1 MKISHLTIEYL
12 TGIITGDSNISEY
25 RSGPQLVNFF
35 NSLGEQDT
43 YRQGFPSRASYTQS
57 KLENFNNTQKMK
69 QAIEYCFHPLHFI
82 KEPDKGETLLQEI
95 NKYLKYDGLK
105 LVKTK
110 TSVKLMNL
118 EDEVSPFTDEENK
131 IFKKGTFGLFISH
144 RDSFKRT
151 ANIIKKSLRLYG
163 ISSFVAHEDIEP
175 SEEWIKEI
183 EKALFSMDALL
194 ALLSDGFLESVWTN
208 QEVGVAF
215 GRGKFILSVRFGEDP
230 QGFVGKFQA
239 LRAKKNNVDKLCS
252 QITTHLLNHPK
263 TQEKMIASYFSA
275 IRNAASFAETETW
288 AELLKNITSVSE
300 EAVNILVE
308 SYNTNSQAYDCFV
321 LKGGRYGTME
331 KISDKINKWLGVEK
345 YKMVNNK
352 IKVIP

>member
-1 MKISHLTIEYL
+1 MKVSHPTIEYL
-12 TGIITGDSNISEY
+12 TGIITGDSNKSAY

-43 YRQGFPSRASYTQS
+43 YEQGFPSRSNYTQS
-57 KLENFNNTQKMK
+57 KLEKFNNTQRMK
-69 QAIEYCFHPLHFI
+69 QAIEYCFYPLHFI

-95 NKYLKYDGLK
+95 NQYLEYDGLK
-105 LVKTK
+105 LVRTK

-118 EDEVSPFTDEENK
+118 DDDVSPFTDEENN

-151 ANIIKKSLRLYG
+151 ANEIKESLAFYG
-163 ISSFVAHEDIEP
+163 ISSFVAHEDIAP

-194 ALLSDGFLESVWTN
+194 ALLSDGFSASVWTN

-215 GRGKFILSVRFGEDP
+215 GRGKFILSVRVGEDP

-239 LRAKKNNVDKLCS
+239 LRSKKNVDELCS
-252 QITTHLLNHPK
+252 QITAHLLNHSK

-275 IRNAASFAETETW
+275 IRNTASFAESEKW
-288 AELLKNITSVSE
+288 AELLSSIKN
-300 EAVNILVE
+300 VNE
-308 SYNTNSQAYDCFV
+308 SQANVLMNAYNDNLQAYGCFLLNGQRGNV
-321 LKGGRYGTME
+321 SLASRINSWIGEEKYRIRNE
-331 KISDKINKWLGVEK
+331 KIVRI
-345 YKMVNNK
+345 
-352 IKVIP
+352 